1 MTIQHNRHKA
11 AQSAKTYKLTVPVAA
26 INSIKAIDNDGICA
40 PLVECG
46 IEVTTHI
53 IEIGYLRER
62 AEQNGP
68 FTDAHEYYENI
79 WRILEKYSNG
89 ITKLKK
95 RNPDFLVVYAQN
107 ESD

>member
-1 MTIQHNRHKA
+1 MTIQHNRNNRA
-11 AQSAKTYKLTVPVAA
+11 ELAKTYKLTVPVSA
-26 INSIKAIDNDGICA
+26 INSIKAIDNDGICE
-40 PLVECG
+40 PIVECG

-79 WRILEKYSNG
+79 WRILEQYSNG
-89 ITKLKK
+89 IIKLKK
-95 RNPDFLVVYAQN
+95 RNPDYLVVYAVN
-107 ESD
+107 DSN